1 MRSENVL
8 PYNIKYIKIWEI
20 GFHGTRHNV
29 LEPIMRIGLLSSGRK
44 INGTEIK
51 PPSGHI
57 PLNTKVAGFSNWAG
71 AIFVSPSIF
80 YAGHDAYSERIN
92 SGKERYSVII
102 EVRVKPKSYTSYD
115 STVL

>member
-51 PPSGHI
+51 PPSHHI
-57 PLNTKVAGFSNWAG
+57 PLN
-71 AIFVSPSIF
+71 
-80 YAGHDAYSERIN
+80 
-92 SGKERYSVII
+92 
-102 EVRVKPKSYTSYD
+102 
-115 STVL
+115 L